1 MSMASASAVRR
12 YVAEV
17 SRRLVALLDES
28 VAPAKA
34 VQILVDETILPA
46 QSSEEPALPLSSA
59 IKSIIPKPGAI
70 PNSAASVADY
80 VRACELQGRAA
91 SALKLLGRLKIKRAQ
106 GRTSL
111 ATIGV
116 EFVLLTLVLSIHS
129 IFVLPQFKSMF
140 DAAGTP
146 MPMFTRIVFAAIGP
160 SGPFIGI
167 VVLVLFFLILW
178 RIFPFLI
185 GPLLR
190 PIDRLLLALPLI
202 GSTIRQ
208 HNSDRISGWLGF
220 AAPDAPSQKAA
231 IEAARA
237 WFLGNMLSRECAD
250 VLRAANAGKDITACL
265 ADARGFDREFRAVV
279 SISDRTDSLAALRAR
294 WRVADTLLEQRSAI
308 APALAQIVLG
318 VIVGAVVVA
327 LYLPIFKIAALM

>member
-1 MSMASASAVRR
+1 MASASAVRR

-28 VAPAKA
+28 VAPTNA

-46 QSSEEPALPLSSA
+46 QANQEPALPLSSA
-59 IKSIIPKPGAI
+59 IKSIIAQPSSV

-80 VRACELQGRAA
+80 VRTCELQGRGA

-116 EFVLLTLVLSIHS
+116 EFILLTIVLSIHS
-129 IFVLPQFKSMF
+129 IFVLPQFESIFK
-140 DAAGTP
+140 AAGTP
-146 MPMFTRIVFAAIGP
+146 LPMFTRIVLSLIGP

-167 VVLVLFFLILW
+167 LVLVLFFLTLW
-178 RIFPFLI
+178 RVFPFLI

-190 PIDRLLLALPLI
+190 PIDRLLLALPLV
-202 GSTIRQ
+202 GSAIRQ
-208 HNSDRISGWLGF
+208 SNSDRLSGWLGY
-220 AAPDAPSQKAA
+220 AASDASSQRAA
-231 IEAARA
+231 VEAARA

-250 VLRAANAGKDITACL
+250 ILRAANAGKEITVAL
-265 ADARGFDREFRAVV
+265 AEARGFDSEFRTVV
-279 SISDRTDSLAALRAR
+279 SMSDRTDSLAALRAR

-308 APALAQIVLG
+308 APALAQIILG
-318 VIVGAVVVA
+318 IVVGAVVVS
-327 LYLPIFKIAALM
+327 LYLPIFKIASVM